1 MVSVMEVASVGLSWR
16 RSGSGEWPEVE
27 VRMRICIRVCCDG
40 LEKKESTQIGLEGNN
55 YIL

>member
-16 RSGSGEWPEVE
+16 RSGSGEWSEVE
-27 VRMRICIRVCCDG
+27 VRMRICIRACCDA
-40 LEKKESTQIGLEGNN
+40 LDKKEITQIGLEGNN